1 MNLDCWARDPDISKW
16 MVENK
21 YKSGFMEDREGYID
35 LWNTF
40 QTKAYSKLEEAYQ
53 DKKINLEGAI
63 LWSSELTK
71 PNHLHKYDS
80 ILAAKFD
87 NYMKIIFFVIPIGR
101 YVDKSKY
108 VVQVWTDG
116 KNELIS
122 YLLANQYRMI
132 LSNWDA
138 WYLDCGFD
146 AWVWNGVRQEN
157 NWCSPF
163 KGTSVFTKFNNP
175 FFKR

>member
-1 MNLDCWARDPDISKW
+1 MPDYLLIFPLKPGDEVNLDCWARDPDISKW

-87 NYMKIIFFVIPIGR
+87 NYMKIIFLSFQLADMSINR
-101 YVDKSKY
+101 NMSYKSGQTAK
-108 VVQVWTDG
+108 
-116 KNELIS
+116 
-122 YLLANQYRMI
+122 
-132 LSNWDA
+132 
-138 WYLDCGFD
+138 
-146 AWVWNGVRQEN
+146 
-157 NWCSPF
+157 
-163 KGTSVFTKFNNP
+163 TS
-175 FFKR
+175 

>member
-1 MNLDCWARDPDISKW
+1 
-16 MVENK
+16 MVIRA
-21 YKSGFMEDREGYID
+21 YKTKSFAQVRQHFGY
-35 LWNTF
+35 
-40 QTKAYSKLEEAYQ
+40 
-53 DKKINLEGAI
+53 
-63 LWSSELTK
+63 
-71 PNHLHKYDS
+71 
-80 ILAAKFD
+80 KFD
-87 NYMKIIFFVIPIGR
+87 NLHENNIFVIPIGR

-163 KGTSVFTKFNNP
+163 KGTSVFTKLNNALNAEDKQ
-175 FFKR
+175 FFLQDGRLST

>member
-40 QTKAYSKLEEAYQ
+40 QTKAYSKLVEAYQ

-87 NYMKIIFFVIPIGR
+87 NYIKIIFLSFQCADMSINR
-101 YVDKSKY
+101 NMSYKSGQTAK
-108 VVQVWTDG
+108 
-116 KNELIS
+116 
-122 YLLANQYRMI
+122 
-132 LSNWDA
+132 
-138 WYLDCGFD
+138 
-146 AWVWNGVRQEN
+146 
-157 NWCSPF
+157 
-163 KGTSVFTKFNNP
+163 TS
-175 FFKR
+175 